1 MADQAFERAHEL
13 APDSPAVLY
22 EHARMYIQSGRRLKD
37 ARSFLVRCLA
47 LKTGPEDP
55 PRADML
61 KLLRRLPGTSA
72 ANSRQTTP
80 RQPVADIPETIL
92 PYSGLSA

>member
-1 MADQAFERAHEL
+1 
-13 APDSPAVLY
+13 
-22 EHARMYIQSGRRLKD
+22 
-37 ARSFLVRCLA
+37 
-47 LKTGPEDP
+47 
-55 PRADML
+55 ML